1 MACGFR
7 HAAPLHDREQ
17 HMQIAQ
23 LEAASDAIFPL
34 HVCHSQNP
42 IVLSEDP
49 ALFLSH
55 DRRSCQSQI
64 DRRIRIA
71 GRRAARRFS
80 MGHIIRRAVINRRDV
95 LGGTLAAL
103 AACGVRPAR
112 AQARYPDRSI
122 RVIVPFA
129 AGGVGDSVMRILAP
143 RMEQVLGQKLIIEA
157 KPGGAGN
164 LGARE
169 VARAEPDGHTILVAA
184 AGNFV
189 INQFLTRMPFDP
201 PAALTPI
208 AKVAEVPI
216 VFFAH
221 PSLPARTLGELVAHA
236 RANPGKL
243 NYASP
248 GNGSINHL
256 VVERL
261 KQVADIDIIHV
272 PFRGS
277 PPAMLALL
285 TNQVQLFPVG
295 LVIGASH
302 LQDGKLTALA
312 VTTEKR
318 IPALPDVPAA
328 GEAGL
333 PHLTISNWWGMAA
346 PNGTPEPLIRVLDQ
360 AVVEALSDPTVVERF
375 AALGL
380 LVPTQTREQFAA
392 SLKPEAVSW
401 SEIVRRGKIVGE

>member
-1 MACGFR
+1 
-7 HAAPLHDREQ
+7 
-17 HMQIAQ
+17 MQVAQ
-23 LEAASDAIFPL
+23 FEAASDAILPM
-34 HVCHSQNP
+34 HSCHSQTP
-42 IVLSEDP
+42 ITISEDR

-55 DRRSCQSQI
+55 DRQRFQSRT
-64 DRRIRIA
+64 DGAHPAAAVLSHRGRTNRA
-71 GRRAARRFS
+71 GGNAAMNEQARRPS
-80 MGHIIRRAVINRRDV
+80 MTGINRRQAWR
-95 LGGTLAAL
+95 GALASASL
-103 AACGVRPAR
+103 AACRVRSAR
-112 AQARYPDRSI
+112 AQARYPDRAI

-129 AGGVGDSVMRILAP
+129 AGGVGDSVMRVLAP
-143 RMEQVLGQKLIIEA
+143 RMEQTLGQKLVIEA

-169 VARAEPDGHTILVAA
+169 VARADPDGHTILVAA

-201 PAALTPI
+201 LDALTPI

-346 PNGTPEPLIRVLDQ
+346 PKGTPEPLIRVLDQ